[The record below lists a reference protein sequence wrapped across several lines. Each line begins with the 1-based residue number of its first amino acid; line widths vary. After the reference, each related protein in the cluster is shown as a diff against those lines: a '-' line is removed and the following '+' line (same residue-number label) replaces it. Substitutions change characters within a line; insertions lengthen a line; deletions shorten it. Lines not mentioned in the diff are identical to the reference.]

1 MMESKSQRSESS
13 GHTSNTPPRK
23 RHPHLAMACMPSSP
37 SCFEAAASLGSSCDS
52 SANLFSLQDM
62 DHRYMPVSDERRRAF
77 QHQKEDRPVE
87 GDMGKISRS
96 NGDDVMPL
104 NHARWSM
111 LADKDHNPNSSDSLP
126 PTRSNK
132 SAIQRKFMSHH
143 RWTSEIG
150 EFEQLETTKHW
161 SAAEEYESHTISHR
175 QESVTSQVSGCR
187 DRHITETSGANVVS
201 TMNAKTLSVPSMIA
215 VQTWHPHCDTTSIIK
230 TDPETRIRRRSFD
243 ENPTLPQRQQSNKSS
258 LASDDFSSSSHT
270 SFES

>member
-1 MMESKSQRSESS
+1 MESKSERSESS

-37 SCFEAAASLGSSCDS
+37 SCFEAAASIGSSCDS

-62 DHRYMPVSDERRRAF
+62 DHRYMHVSDEPRRAF

-87 GDMGKISRS
+87 GDMGPS

-111 LADKDHNPNSSDSLP
+111 LADKDHTPNNCDSLF

-132 SAIQRKFMSHH
+132 SSIQRKFISQH

-150 EFEQLETTKHW
+150 ELGEMESTKHW
-161 SAAEEYESHTISHR
+161 SAAVEYESHTISHG
-175 QESVTSQVSGCR
+175 QKSATSQVSGYHE
-187 DRHITETSGANVVS
+187 RHITEPSGANVVS
-201 TMNAKTLSVPSMIA
+201 SLNAKTLSVPSMIA
-215 VQTWHPHCDTTSIIK
+215 VQTWHPHCHTTSFIK

-243 ENPTLPQRQQSNKSS
+243 ENSTLPQRQQSNKSS
-258 LASDDFSSSSHT
+258 LLASDDFSSSSSHT